1 MRNAGLGEAQ
11 AGIKIAGRNINN
23 LRYAD
28 DNHPYGRKWRRTKGS
43 LDESEREE
51 WKRIDAFELWCWRRL
66 LRVPWTARRSN
77 QSILKEMSSWCSLEG
92 LVLKLRLQ
100 YFGHLMQRADS
111 SEKTLMLGKIEGRR
125 RRGWQR
131 MRWLD
136 GIIDSMDMSL
146 GRLWELVRDRE
157 VWHAAVHWV
166 TRSWTWLSDWTELNG
181 TTRPLVGWKEECG
194 TLDTE
199 NQL

>member
-11 AGIKIAGRNINN
+11 AGIKIAGGNINN

-28 DNHPYGRKWRRTKGS
+28 DNHPYGRKWRRTKGP
-43 LDESEREE
+43 LDESERGE
-51 WKRIDAFELWCWRRL
+51 WKRIDVFELWCWRRL
-66 LRVPWTARRSN
+66 LRVSWTARRSN
-77 QSILKEMSSWCSLEG
+77 QSILKEMSPWCSLEG

-111 SEKTLMLGKIEGRR
+111 SVKTLMLGKIEGKRR
-125 RRGWQR
+125 REWQR

-146 GRLWELVRDRE
+146 GRLWKLVRDKE
-157 VWHAAVHWV
+157 AWHAAVHGV
-166 TRSWTWLSDWTELNG
+166 SRSWTRLSDWTELNG
-181 TTRPLVGWKEECG
+181 TTWPLVGWKEDCG